1 MQFNRQPQSLCSIKN
16 SLDLCW
22 GERKVLTECV
32 NGIRQFFSGD
42 NGQQGIANKVDIVL
56 RPVFVLGRQ
65 GMGGKTGGLNIDR
78 QQSG

>member
-1 MQFNRQPQSLCSIKN
+1 MRQRHPP
-16 SLDLCW
+16 
-22 GERKVLTECV
+22 V
-32 NGIRQFFSGD
+32 FSGD